1 MSRLIKKPLEIPSS
15 VKVEVKEGEG
25 RFKGRIVEGKVFHF
39 KGPKGE
45 VEVYVPPMINAEVE
59 NGVIK
64 VHPID
69 VKKLPKPDRKLGKA
83 LPGTIYRLLRNAI
96 IGVVDGYKKE
106 LKVVGTGYRVRKE
119 GEKLVFTVGYS
130 HPVEF
135 TIPEGYKRYVKVDVQ
150 GQDTVIVSG
159 TSKELVGLVAAQIRS
174 IKEPNI
180 YTGKG
185 IRYADEVISLKPTKK
200 TKVGG

>member
-1 MSRLIKKPLEIPSS
+1 MSRLIKKPLEIPKGVS
-15 VKVEVKEGEG
+15 VDIMEGLG
-25 RFKGRIVEGKVFHF
+25 KFKGRMTKGKIFKF
-39 KGPKGE
+39 KGAKGE
-45 VEVYVPPMINAEVE
+45 CEVYVPPMINVEVKDG
-59 NGVIK
+59 NII
-64 VHPID
+64 VHPVD
-69 VKKLPKPDRKLGKA
+69 TKDLPKPDRKLGKA

-96 IGVVDGYKKE
+96 IGVSEGYKKE

-119 GEKLVFTVGYS
+119 GKKLVFSVGYS
-130 HPVEF
+130 HPVEYSL
-135 TIPEGYKRYVKVDVQ
+135 PDEYSKYVKVDVQ

-174 IKEPNI
+174 IKEPNV

-185 IRYADEVISLKPTKK
+185 IRYADEVITLKPTKK